1 MKTCQQLYLTLN
13 GITTTDCKRRIKMI
27 TWLLLVSLF
36 CKSTQ
41 GQNAQENRV
50 LHCGPKN
57 LTLTT
62 SEQTILSTWEDDR
75 SCSAVQDVLIY
86 ELVVLI
92 ADKQVHYEEVA
103 VTPDQIGATHSWN
116 WTSHLP
122 LECASH
128 SVRLTSRYKNHTSPW
143 KQEQSIPAFAGRE
156 NSTNKPEVFPR
167 DRVFKVG
174 SRATFCC
181 ILPVGQ
187 TFKKM
192 YAVGYDANNNNDTI
206 KISSQT
212 YALTIHL
219 NQPSG
224 DSDTD
229 VKCQTDTSE
238 NGASAYSGY
247 PPGDKDLWCE
257 TRDLQSV
264 ECKWTVGRNT
274 HLLRPTVYQLLGSEC
289 AENSCSQKVQVV
301 EGERNWTLTAQN
313 ELGKVELQDRA
324 DLTKRVHMYAPQGVR
339 APTVNARNVS
349 LEWKWAVQQYN
360 NLNITCQLNV
370 SHGGTHTISENF
382 GVGLNFAVL
391 KDLKPNWKYNVVV
404 RCRTTAHFWK
414 WGDWSTSVNFH
425 TRGDVPDALDV
436 WMQMMD
442 NRILIIWKMPLA
454 NQSHGRII
462 DYEVTWART
471 TERDQQNRTTVAHNQ
486 HSLDL
491 SQDCMSC
498 IVTVTAR
505 NINGS
510 SSPSTI
516 TIPSLSPDRTGV
528 SWIIGS
534 ESRFNLSWSASPT
547 ASCGYIVDW
556 CPTTETCSVEWLKVP
571 ANETNASI
579 FSKNFSDG
587 VRYTLSI
594 YACTQGAPVLLE
606 RREGYVSEKRIENS
620 LFKSLKSKQR
630 DSDVELS
637 WEPISLKEQTAFIQ
651 GYVLYGLDS
660 NNKLVINVSEENPEA
675 TSLTAR
681 NLQIS
686 SYTFTVKALT
696 AVGECGTT
704 SITVT
709 LKSLTDNLIKAVFI
723 SLVTI
728 FCVLSL
734 ITILCYKHW
743 TRIKQKVCPPIP
755 KPVLTDKW
763 LTSPGEHS
771 CRPLGV
777 DQCHH
782 SEVDIMD
789 VPELQCNTGVL
800 VNDYVS
806 QEFMPFVFTQ
816 TQKGYYNQPL
826 KKHLPPPL
834 TIPTAAIPSGLPTS
848 PVRCVFPNPS
858 YDLIMQIGDQLSNS
872 GPELIIEY
880 QPHNNTESFPINQ
893 TKGDPES
900 PMSCVSTYILLP
912 QSPSN

>member
-1 MKTCQQLYLTLN
+1 MFWSN
-13 GITTTDCKRRIKMI
+13 
-27 TWLLLVSLF
+27 
-36 CKSTQ
+36 
-41 GQNAQENRV
+41 
-50 LHCGPKN
+50 P
-57 LTLTT
+57 
-62 SEQTILSTWEDDR
+62 
-75 SCSAVQDVLIY
+75 
-86 ELVVLI
+86 
-92 ADKQVHYEEVA
+92 
-103 VTPDQIGATHSWN
+103 
-116 WTSHLP
+116 
-122 LECASH
+122 
-128 SVRLTSRYKNHTSPW
+128 
-143 KQEQSIPAFAGRE
+143 
-156 NSTNKPEVFPR
+156 
-167 DRVFKVG
+167 
-174 SRATFCC
+174 
-181 ILPVGQ
+181 
-187 TFKKM
+187 TFKE
-192 YAVGYDANNNNDTI
+192 
-206 KISSQT
+206 SSF
-212 YALTIHL
+212 
-219 NQPSG
+219 S
-224 DSDTD
+224 
-229 VKCQTDTSE
+229 
-238 NGASAYSGY
+238 
-247 PPGDKDLWCE
+247 
-257 TRDLQSV
+257 
-264 ECKWTVGRNT
+264 
-274 HLLRPTVYQLLGSEC
+274 
-289 AENSCSQKVQVV
+289 
-301 EGERNWTLTAQN
+301 
-313 ELGKVELQDRA
+313 
-324 DLTKRVHMYAPQGVR
+324 
-339 APTVNARNVS
+339 
-349 LEWKWAVQQYN
+349 
-360 NLNITCQLNV
+360 
-370 SHGGTHTISENF
+370 
-382 GVGLNFAVL
+382 
-391 KDLKPNWKYNVVV
+391 
-404 RCRTTAHFWK
+404 
-414 WGDWSTSVNFH
+414 
-425 TRGDVPDALDV
+425 
-436 WMQMMD
+436 
-442 NRILIIWKMPLA
+442 
-454 NQSHGRII
+454 
-462 DYEVTWART
+462 
-471 TERDQQNRTTVAHNQ
+471 
-486 HSLDL
+486 
-491 SQDCMSC
+491 
-498 IVTVTAR
+498 
-505 NINGS
+505 
-510 SSPSTI
+510 
-516 TIPSLSPDRTGV
+516 DRTGV
-528 SWIIGS
+528 SWIVGS
-534 ESRFNLSWSASPT
+534 EGRFNLSWSASPT

-556 CPTTETCSVEWLKVP
+556 CPTTGRCSVEWLKVP

-606 RREGYVSEKRIENS
+606 RREGYVREKKIENS

-651 GYVLYGLDS
+651 GYVLYDSDS
-660 NNKLVINVSEENPEA
+660 NNKIVVEENPEA

-686 SYTFTVKALT
+686 SYTFKVTALT
-696 AVGECGTT
+696 AVGLCGNT

-743 TRIKQKVCPPIP
+743 TRIKQKVYPPIP

-789 VPELQCNTGVL
+789 VPELQCNTGVQ

-872 GPELIIEY
+872 GPELIIGY

-893 TKGDPES
+893 MKGDPES